1 MPAYIYDYDTIQ
13 TALDLEDTL
22 LYTNP
27 NATFTD
33 KQTNIIRDAINNTV
47 DTDCDLWCYNIEIK
61 DGQFYPELTVHTPYQ
76 GSYTDDLARREERA
90 SYLAEQ
96 AEGKAFDSIDEIR
109 LYINDGLD
117 TQPLEEIMVNYEESQ
132 TEEIDL
138 EGAEMEIDEH
148 ITYITDY
155 NQELKDCSNPEPEC
169 EPAAQ
174 TSTEPQADAKTERKG
189 LKTMFK
195 TLFNKLK
202 PVTTERVLDWG
213 IVIYEDST
221 DTYQLIQI
229 KKGKKL
235 KYITQRT
242 SITHHGTKH
251 YTIKHD
257 HFEHAVR
264 SWGNLR
270 TTFDA

>member
-1 MPAYIYDYDTIQ
+1 MPAYIYNYETIQ
-13 TALDLEDTL
+13 TALDLENTL

-117 TQPLEEIMVNYEESQ
+117 TQPLEEIMINYEESQ
-132 TEEIDL
+132 PEEIDL

-155 NQELKDCSNPEPEC
+155 NQELKDCSNHEPEC
-169 EPAAQ
+169 EPAVQ
-174 TSTEPQADAKTERKG
+174 TPTEPQTDAKTERKG
-189 LKTMFK
+189 LKTMIK
-195 TLFNKLK
+195 NLFNKLK
-202 PVTTERVLDWG
+202 PVTTERVLDQG
-213 IVIYEDST
+213 SIIGDQEYPCQFV
-221 DTYQLIQI
+221 QIQ
-229 KKGKKL
+229 KGKKL
-235 KYITQRT
+235 KYVIKRIVDDGHDGTNQR
-242 SITHHGTKH
+242 IQKQRN
-251 YTIKHD
+251 
-257 HFEHAVR
+257 FETAVKN
-264 SWGNLR
+264 WGYLR
-270 TTFDA
+270 TWFD